1 MLEYLFDSFL
11 TILSLSKWDVKLNA
25 ILTDD
30 ESVNELIVYDQK
42 TWMVSIFDEFLI
54 YMNW

>member
-1 MLEYLFDSFL
+1 MLEYLLDSFL